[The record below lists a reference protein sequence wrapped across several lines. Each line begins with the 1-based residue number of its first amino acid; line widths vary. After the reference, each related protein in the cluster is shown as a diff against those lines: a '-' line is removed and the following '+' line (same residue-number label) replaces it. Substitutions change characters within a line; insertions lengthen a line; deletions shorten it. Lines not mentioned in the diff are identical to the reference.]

1 MENVRPEYF
10 VAGFRTCGLF
20 PFSADGIDYTKL
32 ISSKADENA
41 AEDRGSSERSLRL
54 VFDASASC

>member
-20 PFSADGIDYTKL
+20 PFSADGIDYTN
-32 ISSKADENA
+32 DENA